1 METFPVRILAAD
13 RTFYE
18 GLCESLTIS
27 TSDGEQGILAHHSD
41 MIAAVSP
48 GVLRYRAPGSPVR
61 VAAVSPGM
69 LKVENGAVLM
79 LLDSA
84 EYPEE
89 IDAARAKREADEA
102 REALLQ
108 QKSRQEYRLAQASLA
123 RAVNRLRV
131 KSRSGL
137 SGE

>member
-1 METFPVRILAAD
+1 MDTFPVRILAAD
-13 RTFYE
+13 RTFYD

-48 GVLRYRAPGSPVR
+48 GVLRYRAPGEAMR
-61 VAAVSPGM
+61 IAAVSPGM
-69 LKVENGAVLM
+69 LKVERGEVLV
-79 LLDSA
+79 LVDSA

-108 QKSRQEYRLAQASLA
+108 QRSRQEYQLAQATLA
-123 RAVNRLRV
+123 RALNRLRV
-131 KSRSGL
+131 KSG
-137 SGE
+137 GAGGI